1 MGRLGFFRFWERE
14 GAGKCRRIN
23 PFFPCFYVCRG
34 RRRTMPFR
42 TALFQGVFWRLGE
55 FFFLNMENNPKIGY
69 DNVHVVAR
77 VIGSLDFNVVYKTV
91 FGSGFMRFDPHLIN
105 KLLIFSI

>member
-1 MGRLGFFRFWERE
+1 
-14 GAGKCRRIN
+14 
-23 PFFPCFYVCRG
+23 
-34 RRRTMPFR
+34 
-42 TALFQGVFWRLGE
+42 
-55 FFFLNMENNPKIGY
+55 MENNPKIGY